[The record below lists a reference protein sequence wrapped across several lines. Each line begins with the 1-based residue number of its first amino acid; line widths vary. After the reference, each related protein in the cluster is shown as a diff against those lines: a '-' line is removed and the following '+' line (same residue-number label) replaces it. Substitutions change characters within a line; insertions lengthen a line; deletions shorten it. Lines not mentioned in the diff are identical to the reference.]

1 MKAITKTTFANFQDL
16 RAFVHK
22 SVDFGLGEDGNFN
35 EAHRV
40 AHQAQRLLD
49 DLGEGE
55 SVPPRTILIQALIRE
70 GWDPEDLGL

>member
-1 MKAITKTTFANFQDL
+1 MKTITKTTFTNFQDL

-22 SVDFGLGEDGNFN
+22 SVNFGLGDDGNFS

-40 AHQAQRLLD
+40 ARQAQRLLN

-55 SVPPRTILIQALIRE
+55 GVRPNALLTQALIRE
-70 GWDPEDLGL
+70 GWDPEDFGL

>member
-1 MKAITKTTFANFQDL
+1 MKTITKTTFANFQDL

-22 SVDFGLGEDGNFN
+22 PVDFGLGDDGNFN

-55 SVPPRTILIQALIRE
+55 EARPNDLLAQALIRE
-70 GWDPEDLGL
+70 GWDPEDFGL